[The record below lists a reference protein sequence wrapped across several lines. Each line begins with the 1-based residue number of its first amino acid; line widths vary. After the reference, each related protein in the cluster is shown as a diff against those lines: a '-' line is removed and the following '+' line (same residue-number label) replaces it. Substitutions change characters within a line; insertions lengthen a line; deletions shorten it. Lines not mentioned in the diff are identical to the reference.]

1 MVYYPAGSK
10 EEEAITCELERRTK
24 EIKEKKPKDLPKE
37 AVRVSFEKKE
47 DSISESSS
55 KNKIVAMIK
64 SKDPFKKSGK
74 MKKIIFLVVFLLLLG
89 GGFFFFKTK
98 NLVSRI
104 STSGGSLF
112 GGMFKDKE
120 DVGGVKEGRINVL
133 LVGMRGT
140 NMPGGSL
147 LADTIMLASF
157 KPGENKVALI
167 SIPRDLFVEMPGK
180 NYSRKINEANVLGEE
195 NGKGKGLE
203 AMKEVVGSITGLPIH
218 YAVSA
223 DFNALR
229 ETVDILGGITVHLDK
244 PFFEG
249 KQFVEGNECGGEFS
263 LPAGDISLSGDKA
276 LCYSRARFATSDFD
290 RARRQ
295 QDVLLAIKEKA
306 LDLGTLTNFN
316 KLNEL
321 LGVMGNDIRTDMEP
335 WEMQELFG
343 ILQGIKDPK
352 FFHKV
357 FDTSKDGLLY
367 SSDNG
372 SYILLPVGDNYDK
385 MREASK
391 NVFEEK
397 S

>member
-1 MVYYPAGSK
+1 
-10 EEEAITCELERRTK
+10 
-24 EIKEKKPKDLPKE
+24 
-37 AVRVSFEKKE
+37 
-47 DSISESSS
+47 
-55 KNKIVAMIK
+55 
-64 SKDPFKKSGK
+64 
-74 MKKIIFLVVFLLLLG
+74 
-89 GGFFFFKTK
+89 
-98 NLVSRI
+98 
-104 STSGGSLF
+104 
-112 GGMFKDKE
+112 
-120 DVGGVKEGRINVL
+120 
-133 LVGMRGT
+133 
-140 NMPGGSL
+140 
-147 LADTIMLASF
+147 
-157 KPGENKVALI
+157 VALI